1 MGGSVYVDLEANPT
15 TGYEWEIQSPKDAT
29 VLELVS
35 REYTPDK
42 SASMVGSGGTERFT
56 WRGVA
61 PGNATVLM
69 HYKRPKE
76 DKAPQQEYRLDVV
89 VE

>member
-1 MGGSVYVDLEANPT
+1 VDVDANPT
-15 TGYEWEIQSPKDAT
+15 TGYEWEIQTPKDAS

-42 SASMVGSGGTERFT
+42 SASMVGSGGVERIT
-56 WRGVA
+56 WRAVA

-69 HYKRPKE
+69 YYWRPKE
-76 DKAPQQEYRLDVV
+76 DKKPQQEYRLDVV